1 MNLNVTTHARYAVV
15 RPEGRLTASA
25 APRLKQAMRKLIEE
39 GNPRIVVDLG
49 QTDFIDSSGLGAL
62 IGGLKAARLAEG
74 DLRLAAA
81 SESVQSV
88 LKLTSLDRV
97 LRDHP
102 TVEAAFGDE

>member
-1 MNLNVTTHARYAVV
+1 MNLNVTTHARHAVV
-15 RPEGRLTASA
+15 RPEGRLTASG
-25 APRLKQAMRKLIEE
+25 APRLKQAIMKLIDE
-39 GNPRIVVDLG
+39 GSPRIVVDLA

-81 SESVQSV
+81 NESVKSV
-88 LKLTSLDRV
+88 LKLTSLARV

-102 TVEAAFGDE
+102 TVEAAFGDG